1 MTEAKAKLS
10 ELLRR
15 VSAGESILILS
26 RGRPVAK
33 LSPVGPASEGEDARL
48 ARLEESGVLR
58 QRGGVVDPSGLADAE
73 EAPLPPERSLLHALL
88 EEREEGR

>member
-33 LSPVGPASEGEDARL
+33 LSPVSPAAEGEDARL
-48 ARLEESGVLR
+48 VRLEETGVLR
-58 QRGGVVDPSGLADAE
+58 RRGGVVDLEGLADASE
-73 EAPLPPERSLLHALL
+73 PPLPPEHSLLRALL